1 LIKLTGM
8 DINVY
13 LRRINYN
20 NGVLYENLATL
31 QDLQHHHVFA
41 IPFETLDIHNEIPI
55 LLQID
60 SLFQK
65 VILDQRGGY
74 CYELNILFHQLLSL
88 CGFHV
93 EMVSGRLL
101 HRYGYGREFEHMAL
115 VVELQGRKWLV
126 DVGYGDFSLTPLAII
141 PGEIQS
147 DGRTFYQVIDTVV
160 VDGRPYLG
168 VAKWNASQ
176 QDFKI
181 DYIFTLEPREMADFA
196 PMNEFHQ
203 SSPESHFV
211 RSLICTLP
219 TAEGRISVINNKLI
233 RTENGKRQ
241 VRPIRDESH
250 REEILEK
257 YFHMDMVYLP

>member
-1 LIKLTGM
+1 M
-8 DINVY
+8 DLNAY
-13 LRRINYN
+13 FRRIAYPHRM
-20 NGVLYENLATL
+20 VYQNLATL
-31 QDLQHHHVFA
+31 QELQRQHVQT
-41 IPFETLDIHNEIPI
+41 IPFETLDIHNQIPI
-55 LLQID
+55 LLQTD

-65 VILDQRGGY
+65 VILDKRGGY
-74 CYELNILFHQLLSL
+74 CYELNILFHHLLSL

-93 EMVSGRLL
+93 SMVSGRLL

-126 DVGYGDFSLTPLAII
+126 DVGYGDFSLAPLAIT

-147 DGRTFYQVIDTVV
+147 DGRNCYQIIDPVV
-160 VDGRPYLG
+160 VEGRSYLG

-181 DYIFTLEPREMADFA
+181 NYIFTPEPREMADFA

-203 SSPESHFV
+203 TSPASHFAN
-211 RSLICTLP
+211 SLICTLP
-219 TAEGRISVINNKLI
+219 TAEGRISLVNNKLI

-241 VRPIRDESH
+241 MRVIRDESH
-250 REEILEK
+250 RDEILEK